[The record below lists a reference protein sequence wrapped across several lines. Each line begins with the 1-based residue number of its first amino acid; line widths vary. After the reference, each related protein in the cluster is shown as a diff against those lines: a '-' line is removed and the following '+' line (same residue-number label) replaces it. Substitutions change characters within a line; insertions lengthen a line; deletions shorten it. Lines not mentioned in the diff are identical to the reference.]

1 MAPRIPLISEE
12 RIVLGLPDPTGL
24 APELDELRR
33 NASTS
38 VSTQYLDPVTAELV
52 RLRNAVH
59 QGCNLCQGLRS
70 KSALDHGATE
80 DLLSVSLAG
89 GNDAPDDDRLDAA
102 QRGALQVADAFLRD
116 PNALLDPEARAAVLG
131 ALTPEQVVEVVAR
144 LGEWSYNKVLIGL
157 GFDLDEVR
165 PQVY

>member
-1 MAPRIPLISEE
+1 MAPRIALLSDE
-12 RIVLGLPDPTGL
+12 RIVLGLPDASGL
-24 APELDELRR
+24 SPEIDDLRR
-33 NASTS
+33 AKAESARS
-38 VSTQYLDPVTAELV
+38 GHLDPVTAELV

-70 KSALDHGATE
+70 KAALDHGATE

-89 GNDAPDDDRLDAA
+89 GDAAPGDDRLDPTQRAA
-102 QRGALQVADAFLRD
+102 LRVADAFLRD
-116 PNALLDPEARAAVLG
+116 PTTLRDPDARADVLG
-131 ALTPEQVVEVVAR
+131 VLTPDQVVEVVTR

-157 GFDLDEVR
+157 GFDLDDIR